1 VLAAAIMDKSV
12 SLHILMDLERLG
24 FVIVVSVNGLL
35 IGVAKVTSICVVDA
49 PEVPEDMLEVPF
61 PVPVA

>member
-1 VLAAAIMDKSV
+1 MMDKSV

-24 FVIVVSVNGLL
+24 LVMLVSVNGLL
-35 IGVAKVTSICVVDA
+35 MRVGKETGICVVDA
-49 PEVPEDMLEVPF
+49 PEVLEDMLEVPF